1 MTLFSNPC
9 AYFENGKYLKM
20 SKTRTF
26 LSTFKKKAQALFKD
40 KRNRN
45 LTDTDSCRIDFLRN

>member
-9 AYFENGKYLKM
+9 AYFENCRYLKM

-26 LSTFKKKAQALFKD
+26 LSTFRKKAQALFKD
-40 KRNRN
+40 KRNRK
-45 LTDTDSCRIDFLRN
+45 LTDTDPCRIDF